1 MKINAHHHTLMLLV
15 LSAGLIFWF
24 GRLSVQYQIQ
34 RATPPVQSIE
44 EINPK
49 IPLIEITDIRDT
61 QVFGLVNKPEI
72 RIKSGEQVAVPDDDL
87 QFSLNIEHLGYIGP
101 KRPIVKVTIPEWANF
116 VASKSG
122 KYFYE
127 IDEQA
132 AKQLSPENYV
142 FFKNEEEAIASG
154 YKRREK

>member
-1 MKINAHHHTLMLLV
+1 MKINVQHHTLILLV
-15 LSAGLIFWF
+15 LSAGLIFWL
-24 GRLSVQYQIQ
+24 GRLSVQYQLH
-34 RATPPVQSIE
+34 RETPPIQSIE

-49 IPLIEITDIRDT
+49 IPMVEIIDIRDA
-61 QVFGLVNKPEI
+61 QVLGSVNTPEM
-72 RIKSGEQVAVPDDDL
+72 RIKSGEQVAVPDKDL
-87 QFSLNIEHLGYIGP
+87 LFSLNIEHLGYIGP

-142 FFKNEEEAIASG
+142 FFKNEEEAIAAG
-154 YKRREK
+154 YMRRNK